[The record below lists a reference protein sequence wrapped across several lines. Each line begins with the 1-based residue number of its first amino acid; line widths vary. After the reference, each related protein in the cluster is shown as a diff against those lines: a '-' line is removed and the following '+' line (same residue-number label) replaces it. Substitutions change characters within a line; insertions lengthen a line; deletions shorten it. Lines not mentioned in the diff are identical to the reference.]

1 MKLKPALI
9 ALLLI
14 PWLHAIPS
22 FSAVPQSPVL
32 SDFDADN
39 KLDQATLFSDGL
51 LKQIHIA
58 FGKSSWSSLSFQ
70 STKAERGGLFSEDVD
85 HDGDMDL
92 VWTAETG
99 GESVTWLGD
108 GRGNFSIDRN
118 RKVDLDTF
126 LENSHPRVGDDA
138 NGQELQAV
146 TPTTILIVPCGFR
159 YQPYLCCQGPLPLP
173 DPPPASAPFLTVNK
187 QRGPPSRFL

>member
-1 MKLKPALI
+1 MRLKPLLL

-14 PWLHAIPS
+14 PWLNAIPS
-22 FSAVPQSPVL
+22 FGAVQQPPVL

-39 KLDQATLFSDGL
+39 KLDQATLYSDGF

-70 STKAERGGLFSEDVD
+70 STEPERGGLFSGDVD
-85 HDGDMDL
+85 HDGDIDL

-118 RKVDLDTF
+118 RKVDLDSF
-126 LENSHPRVGDDA
+126 LKDSHPRVGDDA

-146 TPTTILIVPCGFR
+146 SLTRILILPCGFEYR
-159 YQPYLCCQGPLPLP
+159 PYLCCQASLRVP
-173 DPPPASAPFLTVNK
+173 DPPSASAPFLTVNK
-187 QRGPPSRFL
+187 QRGPPPRLS

>member
-1 MKLKPALI
+1 MRLKPLLV

-22 FSAVPQSPVL
+22 FGAVQQPPIL

-39 KLDQATLFSDGL
+39 KLDQATLYSDGL

-70 STKAERGGLFSEDVD
+70 SIKSERGGLFSGDVD
-85 HDGDMDL
+85 HDGDIDL

-99 GESVTWLGD
+99 GESITWLGD

-118 RKVDLDTF
+118 RKVDPDSF
-126 LENSHPRVGDDA
+126 LENSHPRVANDA
-138 NGQELQAV
+138 NSQELQAV
-146 TPTTILIVPCGFR
+146 SPTTILILPCGIEHHT
-159 YQPYLCCQGPLPLP
+159 YLGIQGSLPLP
-173 DPPPASAPFLTVNK
+173 DSPSASAPFLTVNK
-187 QRGPPSRFL
+187 QRGPPSRFF